1 VIRSVFEA
9 QKIVEELQRQ
19 REPAGEEITRI
30 IRTALAED
38 IGDGD
43 VTSLATIPEAAVFQ
57 GDLVVKEDGIVAG
70 LEVAQ
75 RVFAELDP
83 RVQWT
88 SSAQDGDAVRA
99 GQILARLW
107 GPGRAL
113 LTGERVALNLLQRMS
128 GIATLTRCYVQ
139 AAQGTHASILDT
151 RKTAPGLRAL
161 DKWAVRLGGGQNHRS
176 GLYDMA
182 LIKDNH
188 IAAVGSIR
196 EAVRRV
202 RAGSS
207 PNLLVEVEVTNL
219 DQLLEALDLP
229 VDRIML
235 DNMTLDQMR
244 RAVRIADG
252 RIPLEASGK
261 VNLRRVGAI
270 ARTGVDY
277 ISCGALTHSV
287 KALDIS
293 LELQGGNPAQADS
306 TAPPLRGERNR
317 SKT

>member
-1 VIRSVFEA
+1 M
-9 QKIVEELQRQ
+9 EELYARI
-19 REPAGEEITRI
+19 EPSEQEIDRI
-30 IRTALAED
+30 IGTALAED

-43 VTSLATIPEAAVFQ
+43 VTTDATIPESAPYE
-57 GDLVVKEDGIVAG
+57 GDLIAKAEGVVAG

-75 RVFAELDP
+75 RVFAHLDP
-83 RVQWT
+83 RIHWT
-88 SSAQDGDAVRA
+88 SLIKDGETVRA
-99 GQILARLW
+99 GQTLARVW

-128 GIATLTRCYVQ
+128 GIATLTRRYVE
-139 AAQGTHASILDT
+139 AVEGTGAVILDT

-161 DKWAVRLGGGQNHRS
+161 DKWAVRLGGGQNHRN

-188 IAAVGSIR
+188 IAAVGSLG

-202 RAGSS
+202 RAANG
-207 PNLLVEVEVTNL
+207 PRLLVEVEVTNL
-219 DQLLEALDLP
+219 KQLREALDQP

-244 RAVRIADG
+244 KAVKIAAG
-252 RIPLEASGK
+252 RVPLEASGN
-261 VNLRRVGAI
+261 VNLNRVGAI

-287 KALDIS
+287 RALDIS
-293 LELQGGNPAQADS
+293 LELRSPAQGQYEGD
-306 TAPPLRGERNR
+306 G
-317 SKT
+317 SKI

>member
-1 VIRSVFEA
+1 MERLDP
-9 QKIVEELQRQ
+9 QGD
-19 REPAGEEITRI
+19 PAGEEVDRI
-30 IRTALAED
+30 IRTALTED
-38 IGDGD
+38 VGDGD
-43 VTSLATIPEAAVFQ
+43 VTTLATVPDGALFR
-57 GDLVVKEDGIVAG
+57 GDLVAKADGIVAG
-70 LEVAQ
+70 LEVAR
-75 RVFAELDP
+75 RVFAQLDP
-83 RVQWT
+83 SVHWIG
-88 SSAQDGDAVRA
+88 SARDGDPVRA
-99 GQILARLW
+99 GQVLARLE

-128 GIATLTRCYVQ
+128 GIATLTCRFVD
-139 AAQGTHASILDT
+139 AVEGTHAMILDT

-188 IAAVGSIR
+188 IAAIGSIR

-202 RAGSS
+202 RIAGG
-207 PNLLVEVEVTNL
+207 
-219 DQLLEALDLP
+219 A
-229 VDRIML
+229 DRIML

-244 RAVRIADG
+244 KAVKIAGG
-252 RIPLEASGK
+252 RVPLEASGK
-261 VNLRRVGAI
+261 VNLRRVSAI

-293 LELQGGNPAQADS
+293 LELRGGGLARANPGAL
-306 TAPPLRGERNR
+306 PLSGPEGNG
-317 SKT
+317 SKI

>member
-1 VIRSVFEA
+1 MQELNQRS
-9 QKIVEELQRQ
+9 ELLQ
-19 REPAGEEITRI
+19 EEIARI
-30 IRTALAED
+30 IRIALAED
-38 IGDGD
+38 IGAGD
-43 VTSLATIPEAAVFQ
+43 VTSLATIPEDAQFQ
-57 GDLVVKEDGIVAG
+57 GDLVAKADGIVAG
-70 LEVAQ
+70 LEVAR
-75 RVFAELDP
+75 RVFAQLDA
-83 RVQWT
+83 RIRWT
-88 SSAQDGDAVRA
+88 GAARDGDPVRA
-99 GQILARLW
+99 GQVVARLW

-128 GIATLTRCYVQ
+128 GIATLTRRYVD
-139 AAQGTHASILDT
+139 AVQGTRAVILDT
-151 RKTAPGLRAL
+151 RKTAAGLRAL

-188 IAAVGSIR
+188 IAAVGGIG

-202 RAGSS
+202 RAAFG
-207 PNLLVEVEVTNL
+207 PELVVEVEVTGL
-219 DQLLEALDLP
+219 AQLREALDLP

-244 RAVRIADG
+244 RAVNITGG
-252 RIPLEASGK
+252 RIPLEASGN
-261 VNLRRVGAI
+261 VNLRRVSAI

-293 LELQGGNPAQADS
+293 LELRGGGPGQENQL
-306 TAPPLRGERNR
+306 APSLRYEGNG
-317 SKT
+317 SKI